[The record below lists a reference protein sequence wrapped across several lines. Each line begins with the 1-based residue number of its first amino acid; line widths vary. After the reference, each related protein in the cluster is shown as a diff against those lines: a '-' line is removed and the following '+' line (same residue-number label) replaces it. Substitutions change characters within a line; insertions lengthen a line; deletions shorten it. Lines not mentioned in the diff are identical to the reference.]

1 MDFKRITI
9 DTGSI
14 PLNQLLEGGYEKD
27 CITTIYGPAGS
38 GKSNIGMLAIA
49 NCLKEGHKAIYI
61 DTEGSFSIAR
71 MLQLFPEFPEK
82 SENLLFLKPTNFE
95 EQKDAFETLHKTI
108 NINKELFHLIVIDS
122 IAMLYRLEA
131 GQTNDIVSVNKELGR
146 QLGLVTEL
154 ARKKHIPVIIT
165 NQVYSDFDSQ
175 SDGVKMVG
183 GDLLKYSSKCLIE
196 LKASTQG
203 IRVAI
208 LKKHRSI
215 PEGKTANFKIVNE
228 GLVEVDLEWKNHV
241 PKL

>member
-1 MDFKRITI
+1 MELQRITI
-9 DTGSI
+9 DTGSK
-14 PLNQLLEGGYEKD
+14 PLNKLLEGGYEKD
-27 CITTIYGPAGS
+27 CLTTIYGPAGS
-38 GKSNIGMLAIA
+38 GKSNIGMVGIA
-49 NCLKEGHKAIYI
+49 KCLKEGKKAIYI

-71 MLQLFPEFPEK
+71 MLQIFPEFPEK
-82 SENLLFLKPTNFE
+82 SENLLFLKPANFE

-146 QLGLVTEL
+146 QLGLLTEL

-165 NQVYSDFDSQ
+165 NQVYSDFDSGN
-175 SDGVKMVG
+175 DAVKMVG

-196 LKASTQG
+196 LKSSTNG
-203 IRVAI
+203 LRVAT

-215 PEGKTANFKIVNE
+215 PEGKNTTFKITNE
-228 GLVEVDLEWKNHV
+228 GLIETDIE
-241 PKL
+241 